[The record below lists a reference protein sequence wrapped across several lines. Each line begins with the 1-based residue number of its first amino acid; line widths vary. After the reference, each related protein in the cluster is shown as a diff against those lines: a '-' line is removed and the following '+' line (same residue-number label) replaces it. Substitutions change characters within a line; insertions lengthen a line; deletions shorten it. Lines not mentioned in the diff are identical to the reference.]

1 MQGWLNSDGYY
12 YLSIVRRQRVAA
24 VSFLQRFQNH
34 VCDETIFRILHMEW
48 FGNEMV
54 FRIYRYEMISG
65 FHIVYDGVQF
75 LRSFRI
81 LDTTLLKNELLCR
94 YFSIIF
100 SRDVE
105 QTFCRKPSSIYF
117 WRFFLTCLLKDTHV
131 SIFWITI
138 LAFFPY
144 PWNNVNS
151 IRSSIT
157 AEIISHDWWFFNNQ
171 WFETF

>member
-24 VSFLQRFQNH
+24 VSFLQRFKNH

-81 LDTTLLKNELLCR
+81 LDTTLLKNKLLCR
-94 YFSIIF
+94 YFSIIY
-100 SRDVE
+100 SRDLE

-117 WRFFLTCLLKDTHV
+117 WRFFLNCLLKDTHV
-131 SIFWITI
+131 N
-138 LAFFPY
+138 FFFFFFLNHYSCVFP
-144 PWNNVNS
+144 
-151 IRSSIT
+151 T
-157 AEIISHDWWFFNNQ
+157 LEIM
-171 WFETF
+171 